1 MTKVDKVADQS
12 RKSRSGKSK
21 KSKKSKVVLKKSPPK
36 VELDSQSRCEKSIL
50 SGKVDEKV
58 DLDSG
63 KVGGKVDHASGNA

>member
-1 MTKVDKVADQS
+1 MAKVDKVVDQS
-12 RKSRSGKSK
+12 RKSRSGKSQ
-21 KSKKSKVVLKKSPPK
+21 KSKVVLKKSPPK

-50 SGKVDEKV
+50 GGKVDGKV